1 VHISEKRLSLAI
13 LLLVILVQAIVLAP
27 ELVTARYRTNDSV
40 SHFALISG
48 MVKAIESGQ
57 SPLDFWSAETTLG
70 LPLSRWYQPLSHLIV
85 VGAYFVLGK
94 SVSLMTLFLWAKYL
108 SILVLPVSF
117 YVCARWLELAPLE
130 AAAAALLAPLL
141 GGPGPG
147 QLGMEMRSW
156 LGFGA
161 YPQAVGGSFF
171 LLSIGMSYRA
181 IRSGK
186 GLALAGALEGLTMIA
201 HLIYGWMGALI
212 ACLIAVLPDE
222 TPRAVRIR
230 RLAVVGVIA
239 AVLSAFLLMGI
250 LQDGALINR
259 SRLEPAEKYDS
270 YGAQKVLTWL
280 VTGQILD
287 HDRIPVLSLLMLG
300 GVAMIVWR
308 WRKQGK
314 APRNQTFLL
323 AGGAFFLLLLFGRPT
338 WGGLLTLLGATRDL
352 HLHRVLGAVQI
363 FGVLLAAIALA
374 ALWRET
380 ARRWHFAGSAALTL
394 LLLFPMMHERNT
406 FIQTHLGQGQV
417 TYDAVQRE
425 GATLDAAIAAA
436 TQRGGRLFAGLSDG
450 WGVHMTLGR
459 TPVYAYLMTRL
470 IPNVSVAYNVAAL
483 PSDLVPKFD
492 QIHPLAYKIFNIR
505 SVIAPRV
512 VPPDFLTLVGDFG
525 NYRVLAA
532 PGEGYFGLVDVVAA
546 AAADRDNFYEYC
558 EPWMRSAWAAND
570 RYIWLDFFGDAPK
583 DLPRVTPGYF
593 PEVTVPAGPPG
604 QVRNERQTGQIYEAD
619 LDVSRSASVLFRMTY
634 HPMWKVTVDGQPVH
648 TEMVTPGFLA
658 ASVPAG
664 QHHVRAAFEPGATR
678 TWVAIAG
685 AAIVAALLVAQ
696 AAGLLSVSLPS

>member
-1 VHISEKRLSLAI
+1 VQISEKRLSLAI
-13 LLLVILVQAIVLAP
+13 LLLVILVQAVVLAP
-27 ELVTARYRTNDSV
+27 ELVTAAYRTNDSV
-40 SHFALISG
+40 SHFALIKG
-48 MVKAIESGQ
+48 MVEAIGRGQ
-57 SPLDFWSAETTLG
+57 SPLDFWSAETSLG
-70 LPLSRWYQPLSHLIV
+70 LPLSRWYQPLSHLLV
-85 VGAYFVLGK
+85 VGCYFALGK
-94 SVSLMTLFLWAKYL
+94 SVGLMTIFLWAKYL
-108 SILVLPVSF
+108 SMVLLPVSF
-117 YVCARWLELAPLE
+117 YLCARWLGFAPLE
-130 AAAAALLAPLL
+130 ASGAALLAPLV

-147 QLGMEMRSW
+147 QLGMELRSW

-161 YPQAVGGSFF
+161 YPQAVGGNLL

-181 IRSGK
+181 IRRGT
-186 GLALAGALEGLTMIA
+186 GQAAAGALAGLTMIA

-230 RLAVVGVIA
+230 RLAVVGAIA

-250 LQDGALINR
+250 LEDGALINR

-270 YGAQKVLTWL
+270 YGAGQVLTWL
-280 VTGQILD
+280 VTGQIMD
-287 HDRIPVLSLLMLG
+287 HDRIPVLSLLTLAG
-300 GVAMIVWR
+300 IAMIAWR
-308 WRKQGK
+308 WRQGK
-314 APRNQTFLL
+314 ASRADKLILTG
-323 AGGAFFLLLLFGRPT
+323 AGFFLLVLFGRPT
-338 WGGLLTLLGATRDL
+338 WGGLLILIGATRDL
-352 HLHRVLGAVQI
+352 HLHRVLGSVQI
-363 FGVLLAAIALA
+363 FGVLLAGIALG

-394 LLLFPMMHERNT
+394 VLLFPLIQERGAY
-406 FIQTHLGQGQV
+406 IETHLGQGQV
-417 TYDAVQRE
+417 TYDAVQKE

-450 WGVHMTLGR
+450 WGAHMTLGR
-459 TPVYAYLMTRL
+459 TPVYAFLMTRL

-512 VPPDFLTLVGDFG
+512 VPPDFLTMVGDFG
-525 NYRVLAA
+525 KYRVLAA

-546 AAADRDNFYEYC
+546 ATADRDNFYEYC
-558 EPWMRSAWAAND
+558 APWMQSAWAASD
-570 RYIWLDFFGDAPK
+570 RYIWLDFFGNAPK

-593 PEVTVPAGPPG
+593 PEVAVPAGPPG
-604 QVRNERQTGQIYEAD
+604 EVRDERQTGQVYEAD
-619 LDVSRSASVLFRMTY
+619 LDVRRDASVLFRMTY
-634 HPMWKVTVDGQPVH
+634 HPLWKVTVDGRPVA

-658 ASVPAG
+658 ARVPVG
-664 QHHVRAAFEPGATR
+664 QHHVRAVFEPGMTR

-685 AAIVAALLVAQ
+685 AAIVI
-696 AAGLLSVSLPS
+696 GLLAIGRGRW